1 MLKMEGATDLVAPI
15 SSWTD
20 LYIKKNS
27 FSRKSL
33 TFPGEK
39 NFYLRRKITINH
51 LSEVLFKKGYPNRM
65 VTIIV
70 IIIIIIIIIITMIIM
85 VV

>member
-1 MLKMEGATDLVAPI
+1 M
-15 SSWTD
+15 
-20 LYIKKNS
+20 KKDS

-39 NFYLRRKITINH
+39 NFYLRRKITINY

-70 IIIIIIIIIITMIIM
+70 IIIIIIIIITMIIM

>member
-1 MLKMEGATDLVAPI
+1 M
-15 SSWTD
+15 
-20 LYIKKNS
+20 KKNS
-27 FSRKSL
+27 FSRKSQ
-33 TFPGEK
+33 TFPGEE
-39 NFYLRRKITINH
+39 NFYLRRKITINY

-70 IIIIIIIIIITMIIM
+70 IIIIIIIITMIIM

>member
-1 MLKMEGATDLVAPI
+1 M
-15 SSWTD
+15 
-20 LYIKKNS
+20 KKNS
-27 FSRKSL
+27 FSRKIL

-39 NFYLRRKITINH
+39 NFYLRRKITINY

-70 IIIIIIIIIITMIIM
+70 IIIIIIIIITMIIM

>member
-1 MLKMEGATDLVAPI
+1 M
-15 SSWTD
+15 
-20 LYIKKNS
+20 KKNS

-39 NFYLRRKITINH
+39 NFYLRRKITINY

-70 IIIIIIIIIITMIIM
+70 IIIIVIIIITMIIM

>member
-1 MLKMEGATDLVAPI
+1 M
-15 SSWTD
+15 
-20 LYIKKNS
+20 KKDS

-39 NFYLRRKITINH
+39 NFYLRRKITINY

-70 IIIIIIIIIITMIIM
+70 IIIIVIIIITMIIM

>member
-1 MLKMEGATDLVAPI
+1 M
-15 SSWTD
+15 
-20 LYIKKNS
+20 KKNS

-39 NFYLRRKITINH
+39 NFYLSRKITINY

-70 IIIIIIIIIITMIIM
+70 IIIIIITMIIM

>member
-1 MLKMEGATDLVAPI
+1 M
-15 SSWTD
+15 
-20 LYIKKNS
+20 KKNS

-39 NFYLRRKITINH
+39 NFYLRRKITINY

-70 IIIIIIIIIITMIIM
+70 IIIIIIIIITMIIM

>member
-1 MLKMEGATDLVAPI
+1 M
-15 SSWTD
+15 
-20 LYIKKNS
+20 KKNS

-39 NFYLRRKITINH
+39 NFYLRRKINY

-65 VTIIV
+65 VTIKV
-70 IIIIIIIIIITMIIM
+70 IIIIIIIITMIIM

>member
-1 MLKMEGATDLVAPI
+1 M
-15 SSWTD
+15 
-20 LYIKKNS
+20 KKNS
-27 FSRKSL
+27 FSRKSQ
-33 TFPGEK
+33 TFPGEE
-39 NFYLRRKITINH
+39 NFYLRRKITINY

-70 IIIIIIIIIITMIIM
+70 IIIIIIIIIIITMIIM